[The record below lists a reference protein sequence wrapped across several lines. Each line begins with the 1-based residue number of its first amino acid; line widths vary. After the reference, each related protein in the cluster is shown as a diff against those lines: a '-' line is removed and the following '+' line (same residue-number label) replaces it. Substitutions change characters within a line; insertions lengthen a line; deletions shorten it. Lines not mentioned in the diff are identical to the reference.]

1 MIKFDE
7 VVAASVG
14 LFLCVVELGDLLPV
28 VRRGNS
34 LRDQIGSTLQTE
46 DKDLVFTLQTA
57 EANPYKLATPSL
69 LLLIVSLA
77 PAGSAA
83 TCQLRRVW
91 SQRNLM

>member
-14 LFLCVVELGDLLPV
+14 LFLCVVELGGLLPV

-34 LRDQIGSTLQTE
+34 LRDQIGS
-46 DKDLVFTLQTA
+46 TLQTA